1 VIVLNDPD
9 TRLPLA
15 IMEGGLISAMRTAVV
30 QALAAR
36 YLARPDSTVL
46 GLVGA
51 GRIGALSVWAI
62 CQWFPDLRDIRVFD
76 LSEARAEACC
86 QHLQKLGLAA
96 TTVSNFEA
104 ALAPADIALNG
115 YNGLRAL
122 GYPRLFQIRFS
133 ISQCISH
140 GSCV

>member
-36 YLARPDSTVL
+36 YLARSDSTVL

-51 GRIGALSVWAI
+51 GRIGALSV
-62 CQWFPDLRDIRVFD
+62 
-76 LSEARAEACC
+76 
-86 QHLQKLGLAA
+86 
-96 TTVSNFEA
+96 
-104 ALAPADIALNG
+104 
-115 YNGLRAL
+115 
-122 GYPRLFQIRFS
+122 
-133 ISQCISH
+133 
-140 GSCV
+140 